1 MSSNGNNMAN
11 LEIIKELYRF
21 FSTKDYDSFLDICSP
36 ELFQAFKAKIPI
48 ENNSNLKGEE
58 HQR

>member
-1 MSSNGNNMAN
+1 MSSNGSDMAN
-11 LEIIKELYRF
+11 LEIVKELYRS
-21 FSTKDYDSFLDICSP
+21 FSTKKYEVFLNICSP

-48 ENNSNLKGEE
+48 ENNSNLKGGE